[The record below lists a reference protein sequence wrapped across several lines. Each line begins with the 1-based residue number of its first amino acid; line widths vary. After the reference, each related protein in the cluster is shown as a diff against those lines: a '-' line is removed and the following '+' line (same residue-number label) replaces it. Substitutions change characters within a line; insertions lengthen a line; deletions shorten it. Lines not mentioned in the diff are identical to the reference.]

1 MDSMDTKP
9 SMKGTGFFLL
19 RVFVIYIVLLLPWSG
34 LSMAYNAW
42 FRSLGRV
49 SALGGAWIVRVEA
62 VPAEEKSPLTTRFHV
77 GNPQMTDSQGNIMG
91 KVLGLDSWGVGW
103 VPTALVLSLIAA
115 TRLPMRRRLTA
126 LAWGLLLI
134 NLYITFCLRVYLWDE
149 TADLFNTGSLARS
162 ISGALSYTLVT
173 QMGAGFAVAV
183 LIWLAVTF
191 RAHDALLLTSTL
203 AATSPPQKAKRQE
216 H

>member
-1 MDSMDTKP
+1 
-9 SMKGTGFFLL
+9 MKGTGFFLL

-34 LSMAYNAW
+34 LSTAYNAW

-49 SALGGAWIVRVEA
+49 AALGGAWIVRVEP

-77 GNPQMTDSQGNIMG
+77 GNPLKRDSQGNIMG
-91 KVLGLDSWGVGW
+91 KVLDLDSWGVGW
-103 VPTALVLSLIAA
+103 VPTALVISLILA
-115 TRLPMRRRLTA
+115 TKLPMRRRLTA

-134 NLYITFCLRVYLWDE
+134 NLYIAFCLRVYLWDE

-162 ISGALSYTLVT
+162 VSGALSYTLVT

-183 LIWLAVTF
+183 LIWLAVTI
-191 RAHDALLLTSTL
+191 RAQDARLLTSTL
-203 AATSPPQKAKRQE
+203 AEASLPQKAKRQE

>member
-1 MDSMDTKP
+1 
-9 SMKGTGFFLL
+9 MKNIGFFAL
-19 RVFVIYIVLLLPWSG
+19 RVFVIYIMLLLPWPG
-34 LSMAYNAW
+34 WGAAYDAW

-49 SALGGAWIVRVEA
+49 AASGGPWVVRVEP

-77 GNPQMTDSQGNIMG
+77 GNPLMRDSQGNIMG

-103 VPTALVLSLIAA
+103 VPTAIVISLIVA
-115 TRLPMRRRLTA
+115 TRLPMRRRFSA

-134 NLYITFCLRVYLWDE
+134 NLYIAFCLRVYLWDG
-149 TADLFNTGSLARS
+149 TADLFDAGTLARS

-183 LIWLAVTF
+183 LIWLAVTI
-191 RAHDALLLTSTL
+191 RAQDARLLT
-203 AATSPPQKAKRQE
+203 
-216 H
+216 